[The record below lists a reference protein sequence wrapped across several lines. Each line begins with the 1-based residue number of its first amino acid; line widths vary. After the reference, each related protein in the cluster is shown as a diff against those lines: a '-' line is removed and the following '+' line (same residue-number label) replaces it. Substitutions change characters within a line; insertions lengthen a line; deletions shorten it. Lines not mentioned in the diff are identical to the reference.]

1 MKKCK
6 VIAIANQKGGVG
18 KTTTTIN
25 LAMGLK
31 NQGYSVLAIDLDAQS
46 NLTTCFGIDG
56 DTQSETIEKI
66 LLKNSQDAEI
76 ENEYGIIY
84 LKNGIDVI
92 PSSIRLAEI
101 EMQLITATRRE
112 YLLSDYLDT
121 IKENYDYILVDCSP
135 SLSIL
140 TINAFTAADSV
151 LIPALAQH
159 LSAIGLTQLIKT
171 ILQTKRKLNK
181 NLQIEGILLTMF
193 SERTKLAKE
202 MKKEIKEAYGD
213 YIELLDIT
221 IPQCVKCAEAGI
233 EGKSVIE
240 YAPKASA
247 AIAYTSLAKY
257 IAGGDEE

>member
-18 KTTTTIN
+18 KTTTTVN
-25 LAMGLK
+25 LAVALN

-46 NLTTCFGIDG
+46 NLTTCFGLNPDN
-56 DTQSETIEKI
+56 QSETIEKI
-66 LLKNSQDAEI
+66 LLSISQDAEI
-76 ENEYGIIY
+76 ENDYGIIY
-84 LKNGIDVI
+84 LKNGVDVV

-112 YLLSDYLDT
+112 YLLSDFLDT
-121 IKENYDYILVDCSP
+121 IKENYDYILIDCSP
-135 SLSIL
+135 SLNIL

-151 LIPALAQH
+151 LVPALAEH

-193 SERTKLAKE
+193 SGRTNLAKE
-202 MKKEIKEAYGD
+202 TKNEIKEAFGE
-213 YIELLDIT
+213 YIELLDIAV
-221 IPQCVKCAEAGI
+221 PQCIKCAEAGKY
-233 EGKSVIE
+233 GKSVIE
-240 YAPKASA
+240 YAPKATAS
-247 AIAYTSLAKY
+247 IAYNSLAQL
-257 IAGGDEE
+257 ISGGDAQ

>member
-25 LAMGLK
+25 LAMALRQK
-31 NQGYSVLAIDLDAQS
+31 EFSVLAIDLDAQS
-46 NLTTCFGIDG
+46 NLTTCFGING
-56 DTQSETIEKI
+56 DEQEETIENI
-66 LLKNSQDAEI
+66 LLKSSQDAEI
-76 ENEYGIIY
+76 KNDYGIIY
-84 LKNGIDVI
+84 LQNGIDII

-112 YLLSDYLDT
+112 YLLSDYLDK
-121 IKENYDYILVDCSP
+121 IKENYDYILIDCSP

-151 LIPALAQH
+151 LIPSLAKH
-159 LSAIGLTQLIKT
+159 LSAIGLTQLVKT

-193 SERTKLAKE
+193 SDRTKIA
-202 MKKEIKEAYGD
+202 KEIKNEIKNNYGN
-213 YIELLDIT
+213 YIELLDVV
-221 IPQCVKCAEAGI
+221 IPQCIKCDEAGKV
-233 EGKSVIE
+233 GKSVIE
-240 YAPKASA
+240 YAPKSTA
-247 AIAYTSLAKY
+247 AIAYTSLADL
-257 IAGGDEE
+257 IMGGDEE